1 MEFDLTQSCID
12 YLHNPEMGVN
22 AVSTNYGVSIPEAN
36 AILKRKCANMLDDDQ
51 YSNLFGSKI
60 AKERREETSRGKQR
74 AKYSPNAPENCEEM
88 EELLEDMNSSLD
100 YETTKLVGA
109 KKGATRVGTRTINA
123 LNDLYY
129 KALARYDAME
139 CEEEKEEQR
148 ELEEEQM
155 LASVFQQAEQSR
167 AKIKQTTNATT
178 YIAIGVGA
186 LILLGGIMLAIKKV
200 KNKGKGRR

>member
-1 MEFDLTQSCID
+1 MEFDLTQSCIA
-12 YLHNPEMGVN
+12 YMQNPQTGVQ
-22 AVSTNYGVSIPEAN
+22 AVATNYGVTIPQAN

-51 YSNLFGSKI
+51 YSNWFGSKL
-60 AKERREETSRGKQR
+60 AKETREARSRGQQR
-74 AKYSPNAPENCEEM
+74 AKYSPNTPKNCDEM

-167 AKIKQTTNATT
+167 AKIKQTTNMTT

-186 LILLGGIMLAIKKV
+186 LVLLGGIMLAIKKTRS
-200 KNKGKGRR
+200 KAR

>member
-1 MEFDLTQSCID
+1 MEFNLTQSCID
-12 YLHNPEMGVN
+12 YMQNPKMGVS
-22 AVSTNYGVSIPEAN
+22 AVATNYGVSIPQAN
-36 AILKRKCANMLDDDQ
+36 VILKRKCANMLDDEQ
-51 YSNLFGSKI
+51 YDIWLNSS
-60 AKERREETSRGKQR
+60 AVREDISRGKAR
-74 AKYSPNAPENCEEM
+74 AKFSPHAPKNCEEM
-88 EELLEDMNSSLD
+88 EELLEDMNTSLD

-109 KKGATRVGTRTINA
+109 KKGATRVGTRTVNA
-123 LNDLYY
+123 YNDLYY

-155 LASVFQQAEQSR
+155 LVSVFQQAEQSR
-167 AKIKQTTNATT
+167 AKIKQTTNMTT

-200 KNKGKGRR
+200 RSKRK

>member
-1 MEFDLTQSCID
+1 MEFNLTQSCID
-12 YLHNPEMGVN
+12 YMQNPQRGVT
-22 AVSTNYGVSIPEAN
+22 AVATNYGVSIPQAN
-36 AILKRKCANMLDDDQ
+36 VILQRKCANMLDDEQ
-51 YSNLFGSKI
+51 YDIWLNSS
-60 AKERREETSRGKQR
+60 AVREDISRGKAR
-74 AKYSPNAPENCEEM
+74 AKFNPYAPQNCEEM
-88 EELLEDMNSSLD
+88 EELLEDMNTSLD

-109 KKGATRVGTRTINA
+109 KKGATRVGTRTVNA
-123 LNDLYY
+123 YNDLYY

-155 LASVFQQAEQSR
+155 LSSVFQQAEQSR
-167 AKIKQTTNATT
+167 AKIKQTTNMTT

-200 KNKGKGRR
+200 RSKRK